1 MYVTFKFSQVNSSHS
16 LSILAYTSQESA
28 MFSLLYVDDEPG
40 LLEIGKLFL
49 EGTGDFAVVTALSAG
64 EGLEELGQHHFD
76 AIVSD
81 YQMPGMDGIEFLK
94 NVRESFGDIP
104 FILFTGRG
112 REEVVIEAINN
123 GVDFYLQKGGD
134 AQAQFA
140 ELAHKIRQAV
150 HRRKAELALGDSEK
164 RLADLINFL
173 PDATFAIDSDRKV
186 IAWNKA
192 IEEMTGIAA
201 ENILGKGDY
210 EYALPFYGKRRPILI
225 DLITEPE
232 ETIGQYYSNIRRE
245 GNALSAETNLPHP
258 KGQPIYVLAKASPL
272 FNHDGEI
279 AGAIEAIRDIT
290 DRKKGE
296 EELIAVNQQL
306 AASGEELQAQYNELA
321 VNERR
326 IRDTESRLT
335 FMIGFYEYARRS
347 EKELLSYA
355 VEGAGIVTGSPL
367 GYLAFLNDDESELS
381 MYAWSKSAMTE
392 CSMQEKPILYKT
404 EKTGLLGEAVRQRRP
419 VITNDYEAPDT
430 KKKGYPEGHPRIIRH
445 MNVPVM
451 DDGHIILVAGVAN
464 KTSDYT
470 ENDVN
475 ELLLLMQGLW
485 NIIKRKR
492 AEQTRRE
499 SEGKYRSI
507 IEHSP
512 VGMHFYELKPDGS
525 LVFTG
530 GNPGADAI
538 LGIRHDRRIG
548 KTLEAAFP
556 GLVNTGVPAHYR
568 RVAAEGGS
576 WQNDQVFYDAGKVHR
591 AYTVTAFQISPGSMV
606 AMFIDITGRKQSET
620 ELRAAYEQVAATE
633 EELRTQYDELASA
646 QDELRNRRQQME
658 EIAATVPGVV
668 FQFYARP
675 DGNMGFYYV
684 SDRAVGLL
692 GIDRSPEEFY
702 TAFVNG
708 IHPEDRPRFVD
719 SVHEAVN
726 AETPWAFIGKFI
738 KSSGET
744 IWLRGM
750 ANPVRHGDERVYSGV
765 ILDITERKTTEVALR
780 ESEERYRVLSEYAF
794 DGILIQDFSGKV
806 LSINPSIQRMFGIP
820 DPAIVVGKTIL
831 DFIQPEFRETVIE
844 DLQNVMKGKGGY
856 LQTYRTWTLDGRE
869 LWVESIGT
877 KIRFQGNDANIVALR
892 DITDRKKTEVELRA
906 ANEQLTASGEELK
919 GQIEVLAESEQQI
932 RESEEKYR
940 MLVEVNQDIIYSLSG
955 DGTIVYVSPQ
965 ITGCLGYHPAE
976 LNGRRFMEFIHPE
989 DVDRLVRHL
998 TDHFDSREIHSSDRF
1013 RIRGKDGV
1021 YKWFEDKTIY
1031 TKDSHGDSVAVG
1043 TIRDITEE
1051 KAAQDLMSRSEAKFR
1066 AIINHTSQLIGLM
1079 TPDGILIEANPAA
1092 LAFAGVSDADVINR
1106 PFWETPWWSHSAHD
1120 REQLKDAIQQAANG
1134 KTVQFETTHPA
1145 ADGSLASIDFSV
1157 RPVMDNDGNILYLV
1171 AEGRDF
1177 TGRKQ
1182 MEDALQASE
1191 EKYRLIAE
1199 NSPDMIYSIDPG
1211 GYVGYANT
1219 FAEKAV
1225 LAEPGSLV
1233 GKNLTD
1239 IFKPELADRSMKAV
1253 LRVINTRA
1261 HIRREVFLDL
1271 PSGSTWMDVHLAPL
1285 IDATGTVIGVLGHSH
1300 DISDRKR
1307 AEEAL
1312 RESEEKYR
1320 LLVENTHDI
1329 IYLIS
1334 PEGLLTFVSPSWTT
1348 LLGHDTKDVTG
1359 TPFQRY
1365 VHPADIPV
1373 CEAALAEVV
1382 STGQRRSGIEY
1393 RVFHADG
1400 SIRVHTS
1407 TVSPIFNE
1415 EGAAVSYVGNA
1426 RDITEMRQFQ
1436 NAIRESNRKL
1446 NLLSSITRHDV
1457 ANQLTVVQGYT
1468 QLAALRKNDTVT
1480 ADFLVKI
1487 ASAVDM
1493 IQHQIEFTRT
1503 YQDMGVEAPAW
1514 FRVAD
1519 LIRNVKPPELALD
1532 CACDSCEIFADPMVG
1547 KVFFNLFDNAVRYGG
1562 KVTTITVRCGMS
1574 GDEMIITF
1582 ADDGIGIPLNEKQKI
1597 FEKGFGKHTGFGL
1610 FLAREILAI
1619 TGISIHETGSHGK
1632 GARFEIAV
1640 PKGTY
1645 RSA

>member
-1 MYVTFKFSQVNSSHS
+1 
-16 LSILAYTSQESA
+16 

-49 EGTGDFAVVTALSAG
+49 EGHGDFSVVTALSAE
-64 EGLEELGQHHFD
+64 EGLRELGQHHFD

-81 YQMPGMDGIEFLK
+81 YQMPEMDGIEFLK
-94 NVRESFGDIP
+94 SVRKSFGDIP

-150 HRRKAELALGDSEK
+150 TRRKAELALGDSEK

-173 PDATFAIDSDRKV
+173 PDATFAIDSDRRV

-201 ENILGKGDY
+201 GNIIGKGDY

-225 DLITEPE
+225 DLLAEPE
-232 ETIGQYYSNIRRE
+232 ETIGQYYSNIQRE

-258 KGQPIYVLAKASPL
+258 KGQQIVVLAKASPL
-272 FNHDGEI
+272 YNRDGEI
-279 AGAIEAIRDIT
+279 TGAVEAIRDIT
-290 DRKKGE
+290 DRKKSE
-296 EELIAVNQQL
+296 DELIAVNQQL

-321 VNERR
+321 VNEKR

-335 FMIGFYEYARRS
+335 FMIGFYEYARKS
-347 EKELLSYA
+347 ERELLNYA

-367 GYLAFLNDDESELS
+367 GYLAFLNEDESELS
-381 MYAWSKSAMTE
+381 MYAWSKSAMRE
-392 CSMQEKPILYKT
+392 CSMRDKPILYKT
-404 EKTGLLGEAVRQRRP
+404 EKTGLWGEAVRQRRP

-451 DDGHIILVAGVAN
+451 DEGRIIIVAGVAN
-464 KTSDYT
+464 KSSDYT
-470 ENDVN
+470 ENDAN

-492 AEQTRRE
+492 AEQTRQE

-525 LVFTG
+525 LIFTG

-538 LGIRHDRRIG
+538 LGISHDRFVG
-548 KTLEAAFP
+548 KTLDEAFP
-556 GLVNTGVPAHYR
+556 GLVKTDVPAHYR

-576 WQNDQVFYDAGKVHR
+576 WQNDQIFYNAGNVHR
-591 AYTVTAFQISPGSMV
+591 AYTVTAFQISPGSLV
-606 AMFIDITGRKQSET
+606 AMFIDITGRKQTET

-633 EELRTQYDELASA
+633 EELRTQYDELAST

-675 DGNMGFYYV
+675 DGSRGFYYL
-684 SDRAVGLL
+684 SHRAVELF
-692 GIDRSPEEFY
+692 GIDKGPGAFFPV
-702 TAFVNG
+702 FVNG
-708 IHPEDRPRFVD
+708 IHPEDRSRFMD
-719 SVHEAVN
+719 SIRDAASSESHWDF
-726 AETPWAFIGKFI
+726 TGRFIRQT
-738 KSSGET
+738 GET
-744 IWLRGM
+744 IWFKWM
-750 ANPVRHGDERVYSGV
+750 ANPVRHGDELVFSGV
-765 ILDITERKTTEVALR
+765 IMDITDRKTTETALR
-780 ESEERYRVLSEYAF
+780 ESEERYRILSEYAF
-794 DGILIQDFSGKV
+794 DGILIQDFSGKI

-820 DPAIVVGKTIL
+820 DPAIVIGKTIL
-831 DFIQPEFRETVIE
+831 DFIQPEFRETAIE
-844 DLQNVMKGKGGY
+844 DLQNVMEGKGGY
-856 LQTYRTWTLDGRE
+856 LQTYKTWTVDGRE
-869 LWVESIGT
+869 LWIESIGT
-877 KIRFQGNDANIVALR
+877 KIQFHGNDANIVALR
-892 DITDRKKTEVELRA
+892 NITDRKKTEDELRA
-906 ANEQLTASGEELK
+906 ANELLTASEEELK
-919 GQIEVLAESEQQI
+919 GQIVELAESGRQI

-955 DGTIVYVSPQ
+955 DGTILYVSPQ
-965 ITGCLGYHPAE
+965 VTDRLGYHPAE
-976 LNGRRFMEFIHPE
+976 LNGHRFMEFIHPD
-989 DVDRLVRHL
+989 DVDNLERHISE
-998 TDHFDSREIHSSDRF
+998 HFDSQELHGSDRF
-1013 RIRGKDGV
+1013 RIRGKNGM

-1031 TKDSHGDSVAVG
+1031 TKDRHGDPVAVG

-1051 KAAQDLMSRSEAKFR
+1051 RAAQDLISQSEVKFR

-1079 TPDGILIEANPAA
+1079 TPDGILIEANQAA
-1092 LAFAGVSDADVINR
+1092 LMFAGVSDADVIDR

-1120 REQLKDAIQQAANG
+1120 RETLKDAIQKAADGN
-1134 KTVQFETTHPA
+1134 TVQFETTHPA
-1145 ADGSLASIDFSV
+1145 ADGSLAFIDFSV
-1157 RPVMDNDGNILYLV
+1157 KPVMDKDGTIRYLV
-1171 AEGRDF
+1171 AEGRNF
-1177 TGRKQ
+1177 TGHKQ
-1182 MEDALQASE
+1182 MEEALQASE

-1211 GYVGYANT
+1211 GYVGYANS

-1225 LAEPGSLV
+1225 LAEPGSLI

-1239 IFKPELADRSMKAV
+1239 IFSPELADRFMKAV

-1261 HIRREVFLDL
+1261 PLRREVFLDL
-1271 PSGSTWMDVHLAPL
+1271 PSGSTWLDIHLAPL

-1300 DISDRKR
+1300 DISGRKH

-1334 PEGLLTFVSPSWTT
+1334 PEGILTFVSPSWTDM
-1348 LLGHDTKDVTG
+1348 LGHDVKEVTG

-1365 VHPADIPV
+1365 VHPADIPL
-1373 CEAALAEVV
+1373 CEDALAEVV

-1400 SIRVHTS
+1400 SIRIHTS
-1407 TVSPIFNE
+1407 SLSPIFDE
-1415 EGAAVSYVGNA
+1415 AGKAVSYVGNA
-1426 RDITEMRQFQ
+1426 RDITEMKQFQ

-1468 QLAALRKNDTVT
+1468 QLAALRKNDMVTV
-1480 ADFLVKI
+1480 DFLVKI

-1519 LIRNVKPPELALD
+1519 LIREAKPHELALD
-1532 CACDSCEIFADPMVG
+1532 CTCDSCEIFADPMVG

-1562 KVTTITVRCGMS
+1562 TVTTVTVRCGMA
-1574 GDEMIITF
+1574 GDEMVITF